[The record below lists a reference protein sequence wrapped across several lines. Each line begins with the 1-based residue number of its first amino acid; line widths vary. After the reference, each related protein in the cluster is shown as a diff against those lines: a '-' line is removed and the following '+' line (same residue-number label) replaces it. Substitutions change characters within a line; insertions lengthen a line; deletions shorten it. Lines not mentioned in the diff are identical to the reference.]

1 MDHILPRISTSNA
14 SGTLLIISWLPVD
27 HEILGFRINVAH
39 KKGRTS
45 KSIRGGGG
53 GGGGGG
59 GVINEVCICR

>member
-53 GGGGGG
+53 LLMKSVFVGSYFTYT
-59 GVINEVCICR
+59 